1 MPKRPWTRDELV
13 STLALYCQ
21 IEFGKMHRG
30 NPAVIAHA
38 EAIGRTASSV
48 ALKLVN
54 FASLD
59 PDLKG
64 RGIGGMSNTS
74 RADREIWREYFGRWA
89 DLAKHAPTAPDS
101 QQSADSRTTEIMASA
116 KQRRG
121 QAFFRTAVL
130 AAYERRCCIT
140 GVTAAA
146 LLRASHIV
154 PWSRNVSLRL
164 DPRNG
169 LCLNALHDAAFDR
182 GLITLTERYELKV
195 SPRLRGAVPPPMH
208 REWFARWEGRPITLP
223 SRFKPME
230 QALAFHRERVFAA

>member
-54 FASLD
+54 FASFD

-64 RGIGGMSNTS
+64 RGVGGMSNTS
-74 RADREIWREYFGRWA
+74 RADREIWNEYSGKWA
-89 DLAKHAPTAPDS
+89 ELAKHAPAVQESRRIDH
-101 QQSADSRTTEIMASA
+101 ARTTEIMATA

-121 QAFFRTAVL
+121 QAFFRAMVL
-130 AAYERRCCIT
+130 TAYERRCCIT
-140 GVTAAA
+140 GVAAEA

-154 PWSRNVSLRL
+154 PWSRDVSLRL

-169 LCLNALHDAAFDR
+169 LCLNAMHDAAFDR
-182 GLITLTERYELKV
+182 GLITISDRCELKV
-195 SPRLRGAVPPPMH
+195 SPRLRHEVPELIH
-208 REWFARWEGRPITLP
+208 REWFARWEGRRITMPARFTP
-223 SRFKPME
+223 SE
-230 QALAFHRERVFAA
+230 EALAFHRERVFAA